1 MSECAA
7 LTHLISN
14 NSSSGAA
21 GRVSEEALVAWLR
34 APNVPSSR
42 TAQQRLFVAF
52 RALPTLLKDLQTALI
67 KTKEGGREGVVS
79 VSDFC
84 DCVRDSNAPV
94 STIDSVIIAHLLS
107 RGSGGG
113 SNKEAKVDAK
123 SVEIVHLERIKKG
136 ELLQSVRV

>member
-1 MSECAA
+1 M
-7 LTHLISN
+7 
-14 NSSSGAA
+14 
-21 GRVSEEALVAWLR
+21 AWLR